1 MTLSSRL
8 FSRAILVPVLVA
20 GALVLAACGSSQPS
34 ASNTAATVGQTTIT
48 TDEVAKAAAVFTAVS
63 GLQQQP
69 CGQVDG
75 ATDTQQ
81 AACNRYALSAL
92 ILFRM
97 AESYAADNGITA
109 TDADVQKSFDS
120 FEQSVG
126 KDTLATTLQ
135 ANGVTSDDV
144 KALIKSS
151 LIQADVAKAVTQD
164 RLGPDGLKKKYQDS
178 LANYTTLHVDH
189 ILVATQAE
197 AQKIYDQVTA
207 PGFTL
212 ADFQALAKQVSTDP
226 NAKKDGGELTLAA
239 NQLVP
244 EFANAAIALKPGEIS
259 QPVQTQYGWHVIW
272 KIGQEVSPYAKV
284 KSQILQSAQQE
295 EFGAWM
301 HEQTAGPAT
310 VTVDPSFGTFDT
322 QQLVVV
328 RISSTD
334 PSATVTPSG
343 AANAATPSP

>member
-8 FSRAILVPVLVA
+8 FSRAVLVLVA
-20 GALVLAACGSSQPS
+20 GAFVLSACGSSQPS
-34 ASNTAATVGQTTIT
+34 AQNVAASVGSTPIS
-48 TDEVAKAAAVFTAVS
+48 TDEVAKTASVFTAVS
-63 GLQQQP
+63 ALQQQP

-75 ATDTQQ
+75 DTDTQQ
-81 AACNRYALSAL
+81 AACNRYSLSAL
-92 ILFRM
+92 ILFRL
-97 AESYAADNGITA
+97 AESYAATAGITVA
-109 TDADVQKSFDS
+109 DAGVTKSFDG

-126 KDTLATTLQ
+126 KDALGSTLQ
-135 ANGVTSDDV
+135 ANGVTADDV

-151 LIQADVAKAVTQD
+151 LIQGEVAKAVTEE
-164 RLGPDGLKKKYQDS
+164 RLGPDGLRKKYEDS
-178 LANYTTLHVDH
+178 IASYTDLHVDH

-212 ADFQALAKQVSTDP
+212 ADFQELAKQVSTDP
-226 NAKKDGGELTLAA
+226 NAKQDGGELTLPAS
-239 NQLVP
+239 QLVP
-244 EFANAAIALKPGEIS
+244 EFANAAIALEPGEIS
-259 QPVQTQYGWHVIW
+259 EPVQTQFGWHVIW
-272 KIGQEVSPYAKV
+272 KIGEDVSSFAKV
-284 KSQILQSAQQE
+284 KDQILQSAQQE

-301 HEQTAGPAT
+301 REQTAGGQA
-310 VTVDPSFGTFDT
+310 VTVDPSFGTFDA

-328 RISSTD
+328 RITSTD

>member
-8 FSRAILVPVLVA
+8 FSRAIPVLVA
-20 GALVLAACGSSQPS
+20 AAVVLSACAS
-34 ASNTAATVGQTTIT
+34 ASKPASNVAASVGPTPIS
-48 TDEVAKAAAVFTAVS
+48 TDEVARAASVFTAVA
-63 GLQQQP
+63 GLQQQQ
-69 CGQVDG
+69 CGQPDG
-75 ATDTQQ
+75 DTDTQQ

-92 ILFRM
+92 ILFRL
-97 AESYAADNGITA
+97 AESYAAGAGITVA
-109 TDADVQKSFDS
+109 DADVQKSFDG
-120 FEQSVG
+120 FEQSAG
-126 KDTLATTLQ
+126 KDALASALQ
-135 ANGVTSDDV
+135 AGGVTVDDV

-151 LIQADVAKAVTQD
+151 LIQQAVAKAVTAD
-164 RLGPDGLKKKYQDS
+164 RLGPDGLRAKYADS
-178 LANYTTLHVDH
+178 IANYTNLHVDH

-226 NAKKDGGELTLAA
+226 NAKQDGGELTLPA

-244 EFANAAIALKPGEIS
+244 EFAAAASALQPGEIS
-259 QPVQTQYGWHVIW
+259 EPVQTQYGWHVIW
-272 KIGQEVSPYAKV
+272 KIGEDVQPFAQV
-284 KSQILQSAQQE
+284 KDQLLQSAQQE

-301 HEQTAGPAT
+301 HEQTAGDQA
-310 VTVDPSFGTFDT
+310 VTVDPSFGRFDD

-328 RISSTD
+328 RITSTD
-334 PSATVTPSG
+334 PSASQPTPTG